1 MTTKLLYNGVSMN
14 PLFREGDV
22 VEVIPCQELEVRAG
36 DVVAFSPPEKP
47 GKVIHRVLAVTPE
60 GLITKGDNLPCVDD
74 WLIKPGD
81 ILGKV
86 VAIHRQGR
94 RLPVPRRPPVALH
107 LLKASRWCDRLL
119 SRLFRPAYHRLAG
132 SRLFRGRLGGWIKP
146 ELLYFSRNDGPEW
159 QLWLGNL
166 LIGRK
171 LPHQAHWTIR
181 RPFRL
186 LVDEATLPPQ
196 APVHSKQSAMSN
208 HQPSAGN
215 RDEQSAVSS

>member
-1 MTTKLLYNGVSMN
+1 MSTKLLYKGTSMN

-22 VEVIPCQELEVRAG
+22 AEVVPYQGLEIRAG
-36 DVVAFSPPEKP
+36 DVVAFSPPEKS
-47 GKVIHRVLAVTPE
+47 GKVIHRVVAVEP
-60 GLITKGDNLPCVDD
+60 GGIVTKGDNQPFLDD
-74 WLIKPGD
+74 WTIKPGD

-94 RLPVPRRPPVALH
+94 RLPVPRRAPASLY
-107 LLKASRWCDRLL
+107 LLKCRQWCDRAL
-119 SRLFRPAYHRLAG
+119 SRLLQPVYHRLANSG
-132 SRLFRGRLGGWIKP
+132 LFRGRLGEWLQP
-146 ELLYFSRNDGPEW
+146 ELLYFSRSDGPEW

-186 LVDEATLPPQ
+186 FVDEATLPP
-196 APVHSKQSAMSN
+196 HSFPESSVNLKQSAASS
-208 HQPSAGN
+208 Q
-215 RDEQSAVSS
+215 QSERSS